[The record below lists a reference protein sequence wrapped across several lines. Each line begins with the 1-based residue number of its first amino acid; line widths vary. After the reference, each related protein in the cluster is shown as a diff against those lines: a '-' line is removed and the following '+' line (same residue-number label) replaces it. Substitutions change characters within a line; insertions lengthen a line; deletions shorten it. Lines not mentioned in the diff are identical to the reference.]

1 MKIYLKI
8 LNIVM
13 LVSFLGMLVLPI
25 VNENLHF
32 IKENKNS
39 ENRTKIARPI
49 FNDSIEKY
57 IKAYDD
63 YYTDN
68 FNLRDN
74 FIELL
79 NKLQFSLFS
88 VSSVPDIV
96 TVGKDGWFYEA
107 SCALNYKGAN
117 HFTKE
122 EVEKFRN
129 ELIKRTKWAAK
140 RGIKYYLVLVPN
152 KMEMY
157 PEHLPR
163 QIIQT
168 SDVFRYDQIASLNN
182 DSTINIID
190 TRKNLLKHK
199 NDGWELYQHTDDHWN
214 ELGAYYGYQ
223 EIMKRVSKDFP
234 ELKPIPLNMFDIKIE
249 QRYGNMATMLNVEKE
264 YPEPYVRLFE
274 KYKTYGHDGVK
285 KGYKTL
291 PLISEPEYE
300 IVKENDNGKKLKCLI
315 IRDSFTMLMIR
326 FFQEQ
331 FEKLVIIHDQ
341 WMYRVREDVVI
352 KEKPDII
359 LNIALETRI
368 KNIIDF
374 PFTLDVNQQCD
385 QSIAIKAAN
394 GKYFCAEPNHTVF
407 VNREKVSY
415 WETFTL
421 VRYENSES
429 AFLSCH
435 NFFLSANLSG
445 KGEVTA
451 FSEVVNDWEKFK
463 VVELGNGM
471 VAFKTANNKYLSL
484 NEKTQ
489 QLFANADT
497 VGVNEKFE
505 IIIVK

>member
-1 MKIYLKI
+1 
-8 LNIVM
+8 M
-13 LVSFLGMLVLPI
+13 LVSFLGILVLPTA
-25 VNENLHF
+25 NENLHF
-32 IKENKNS
+32 IKENENS
-39 ENRTKIARPI
+39 ENRTKLKKPA
-49 FNDSIEKY
+49 FKDTLEKF
-57 IKAYDD
+57 IKEYDD

-68 FNLRDN
+68 FSLRDN
-74 FIELL
+74 FIKIL
-79 NKLQFSLFS
+79 NKLQFLLFN

-190 TRKNLLKHK
+190 VRKNLLKHK
-199 NDGWELYQHTDDHWN
+199 NDGRELYQHTDDHWN

-223 EIMKRVSKDFP
+223 EIMNRLSKDFP
-234 ELKPIPLNMFDIKIE
+234 ELKPIPLDMLDVGIV

-264 YPEPYVRLFE
+264 YPEQYVKLTE
-274 KYKTYGHDGVK
+274 KYKMFGHDGIK

-291 PLISEPEYE
+291 PQIGEPEYE

-331 FEKLVIIHDQ
+331 FAKLVIIHDQ
-341 WMYRVREDVVI
+341 WMYRMREDVII

-359 LNIALETRI
+359 LNIVLETRA
-368 KNIIDF
+368 KSIIDI
-374 PFTLDVNQQCD
+374 PFTLDAD
-385 QSIAIKAAN
+385 QPLEENVGIKAAN
-394 GKYFCAEPNHTVF
+394 GKYCCAEPNRHMVIADK
-407 VNREKVSY
+407 EKINS

-421 VRYENSES
+421 VRYKNNEC

-435 NFFLSANLSG
+435 NFFFSSNISG
-445 KGEVTA
+445 NGEITA
-451 FSEVVNDWEKFK
+451 FSEIASDWERFK
-463 VVELGNGM
+463 LIELGNRF
-471 VAFKTANNKYLSL
+471 VAFKASNGKYLSL
-484 NEKTQ
+484 DEKTKT
-489 QLFANADT
+489 LFATADKI
-497 VGVNEKFE
+497 GANEKFK
-505 IIIVK
+505 ITVVK

>member
-1 MKIYLKI
+1 
-8 LNIVM
+8 M
-13 LVSFLGMLVLPI
+13 LVFFFGMLALPTA
-25 VNENLHF
+25 NENLHL

-39 ENRTKIARPI
+39 ENRTKLKKPE
-49 FNDSIEKY
+49 FNDTIEKY

-79 NKLQFSLFS
+79 NKLQFSFFN

-117 HFTKE
+117 HFTKK

-190 TRKNLLKHK
+190 VRENLLRHK

-223 EIMKRVSKDFP
+223 EIMNRVSKDFP
-234 ELKPIPLNMFDIKIE
+234 ELKPIPLNMLGVSVE

-264 YPEPYVRLFE
+264 YPEQYIKLTE
-274 KYKTYGHDGVK
+274 KYKIFGHDGIK
-285 KGYKTL
+285 KKYKTL

-331 FEKLVIIHDQ
+331 FAKLVIIHDQ

-374 PFTLDVNQQCD
+374 PFTLSADEQIE

-394 GKYFCAEPNHTVF
+394 GKYFCAEPNHTIV
-407 VNREKVSY
+407 VNREKIGS

-421 VRYENSES
+421 VKYENNEC

-435 NFFLSANLSG
+435 NFFLSSDLSG
-445 KGEVTA
+445 KGDVTA
-451 FSEVVNDWEKFK
+451 FSEMASDWEKFK
-463 VVELGNGM
+463 LIELGDDF
-471 VAFKTANNKYLSL
+471 VAFKAGNGKYLSL
-484 NEKTQ
+484 DEKTKN
-489 QLFANADT
+489 LFATADKI
-497 VGVNEKFE
+497 GANEKFK
-505 IIIVK
+505 ITVVK